1 MGPTCGAH
9 AAGPRQSRALHPEY
23 VGCVHEWPP
32 SKEKYT
38 PEEPTPGVN
47 GHVVGSPAL
56 HASMSISSLA
66 PATTSDGLCASIA
79 TAGSFCLFCEN
90 GDDGLPTVTSVPV
103 AGPAGAGLAIAAP
116 APVSTTTNTAA
127 AAANF
132 GVRIG
137 PPCRKQAKRN
147 ATPGPA
153 GPSLSRQ
160 PSRAGRPRMLAACG
174 ESAGQRPARDS

>member
-1 MGPTCGAH
+1 MGPTCGTH
-9 AAGPRQSRALHPEY
+9 AAGPRQARALHPVY

-38 PEEPTPGVN
+38 PETPTPGVN
-47 GHVVGSPAL
+47 GQVVGLPAL

-90 GDDGLPTVTSVPV
+90 GDDGLPTVASVPV
-103 AGPAGAGLAIAAP
+103 AGWAGVGLAIAAP
-116 APVSTTTNTAA
+116 APISTKANIAA

-132 GVRIG
+132 GVCIG
-137 PPCRKQAKRN
+137 PP
-147 ATPGPA
+147 
-153 GPSLSRQ
+153 SRQ
-160 PSRAGRPRMLAACG
+160 
-174 ESAGQRPARDS
+174 QAR